1 MNDKSEKKWL
11 KIGEVARN
19 LNIAV
24 ETIRMYE
31 RSGLLIPEKTKTGQ
45 RLFNEMD
52 VHWVNCIRRLI
63 KEQRLNIEGIRRLLS
78 LMPCW
83 ELKPCTEEDRKECP
97 AYLSSIKPCWMIKTE
112 LHGNCQEDICRECTV
127 YQNAIQCDQLK
138 VLLYQFKTRQTI
150 RK

>member
-52 VHWVNCIRRLI
+52 VH
-63 KEQRLNIEGIRRLLS
+63 
-78 LMPCW
+78 
-83 ELKPCTEEDRKECP
+83 
-97 AYLSSIKPCWMIKTE
+97 
-112 LHGNCQEDICRECTV
+112 
-127 YQNAIQCDQLK
+127 
-138 VLLYQFKTRQTI
+138 
-150 RK
+150 